1 MNILDFSKKASSLLE
16 DTTDHNALRK
26 LNSYLL
32 EQLEKLSLY
41 QSKHAE
47 LNIANDRMKL
57 AQEVLEQE
65 LINYKLKFE
74 EINKKMV
81 EWEYPTAKG
90 IPEANASFRTNP
102 SNDEFPVEEHINQE
116 KPSISFQEIA
126 ENLSHALNFALSHYV
141 ATNKKYI
148 KSFEKE
154 KSNIQQ
160 LTTELF
166 KRNMNYIKDGK
177 KIDNFDSSSTG
188 LLFEHVLSENGPE
201 SILSFTKKAGK
212 DKIIYNLVPQPVVEQ
227 ILMLPDAKASK
238 YYQFIIKNISEV
250 VEFSKIKIGVRKY
263 WLMPVV
269 QEISKTKDEFLK
281 ILNID

>member
-16 DTTDHNALRK
+16 DTTDHNVLRK

-74 EINKKMV
+74 EISKKMI
-81 EWEYPTAKG
+81 EWEYPTTKG
-90 IPEANASFRTNP
+90 IPEANASFRSYP

-116 KPSISFQEIA
+116 EPFISLQSIA

-160 LTTELF
+160 LATELF

-238 YYQFIIKNISEV
+238 YYKIIMKNISEV

-281 ILNID
+281 KLNID

>member
-16 DTTDHNALRK
+16 DTTDHNVLRK

-74 EINKKMV
+74 EISKKMI
-81 EWEYPTAKG
+81 EWEYPTTKG
-90 IPEANASFRTNP
+90 IPEANASFRSYP

-116 KPSISFQEIA
+116 EPFIYLQSIA

-160 LTTELF
+160 LATELF

-281 ILNID
+281 RLNID

>member
-16 DTTDHNALRK
+16 DTTDHNVLRK

-74 EINKKMV
+74 EISKKMI
-81 EWEYPTAKG
+81 EWEYPTTKG
-90 IPEANASFRTNP
+90 IPEANASFRSYP

-116 KPSISFQEIA
+116 EPFISLQSIA

-160 LTTELF
+160 LATELF

-238 YYQFIIKNISEV
+238 YYKIIMKNISEV

-281 ILNID
+281 RLNID